1 MKEIYMLCNAHLDPV
16 WLWQR
21 QEGMAEAISTFR
33 VAADFCEKY
42 EGFIFN
48 HNESVLYE
56 WVEEY
61 EPALFKRIQKL
72 VKEGKW
78 RIMGGWYLQP
88 DCMMPSGESFLRQ
101 IETGNRYFQEKFGIV
116 PKTAVNFDPFG
127 HTRGLVQ
134 ILAKRGYENYLF
146 VRPLGMIPEQNFIW
160 RGYDGS
166 EVLGH
171 NVYGT
176 YNSPKGR
183 VLERVIDMQNNLND
197 RCLLCWGIGDHGG
210 GPSEEDW
217 KALCEYQTDHPEV
230 KMLTVGC
237 EEYFGGVEKE
247 SLRVVAESLVH
258 CMVGCYTSMVRIKQ
272 KHRQLENELL
282 ICEKM
287 LAASEVS
294 YDEKEMQKAEKALLF
309 SEFHDSL
316 PGTMVKKAEEDMLRQ
331 MDYGREILAQNCA
344 KAFFKICEGQK
355 AGKRGEIPVLVFNP
369 NPYRITQEVEVEFQL
384 EEQNFN
390 VPEVTLAKVRT
401 LNGTYLPAQNIKED
415 CTFNLDWRKRIVF
428 RAELEPMS
436 LNRFDCEL
444 YTISEPR
451 RPIVACQET
460 ETHFL
465 FENERMQA
473 AVSKQTGLIDRY
485 CVDGIDYLKT
495 QSAKIRVYEDNE
507 DPWRMQV
514 DGFYQACGEFTL
526 VKKEQANA
534 WNGYP
539 KETME
544 NVRIIENGEVI
555 TRLQAIFQYS
565 RSYAVVTYTF
575 YKLDTYMDIKVKLYS
590 NDVNRMYKL
599 EFPTTFTQSRYEGQQ
614 AFGREEL
621 LQEEKEVCYQKWC
634 GLFEKEK
641 GFAVLNRGTYGG
653 SSKDQILKLSLL
665 RTPVYSAHPIYDRQI
680 AETDRNHEH
689 IDLGE
694 REFEYRI
701 TTEVDHL
708 DAQAE
713 IYNQPVYALSFFPS
727 GEGNR
732 RETGVEL
739 TNPAFV
745 LTRYSR
751 NAEGSLLRIYNGEK
765 KEQTG
770 MVLIEEQAF
779 EVTLP
784 AYTFRTYRWE
794 KGSFV
799 GVEETREVEAQCCRQ
814 NVNWKKE

>member
-16 WLWQR
+16 WLWQK

-42 EGFIFN
+42 DGFIFN

-61 EPALFKRIQKL
+61 EPALFQRIQKL

-101 IETGNRYFQEKFGIV
+101 IQTGQQYFKEKFGVI
-116 PKTAVNFDPFG
+116 PRTAVNFDPFG

-134 ILAKRGYENYLF
+134 IMAKKGYENYVF
-146 VRPLGMIPEQNFIW
+146 VRPLGIIPEQNFIW
-160 RGYDGS
+160 KGYEGS
-166 EVLGH
+166 EILGH

-183 VLERVIDMQNNLND
+183 VLERVTDILNNPND
-197 RCLLCWGIGDHGG
+197 KCLLCWGVGDHGG

-217 KALCEYQTDHPEV
+217 QSLCEYQKEHPEIR
-230 KMLTVGC
+230 MIPVGC
-237 EEYFGGVEKE
+237 EEYFDTIKKE
-247 SLRVVAESLVH
+247 QLRVFDSSLVH
-258 CMVGCYTSMVRIKQ
+258 CMVGCYTTMSRIKQ

-287 LAASEVS
+287 LTASEVK
-294 YDEKEMQKAEKALLF
+294 YDEKELKRAEKALLF

-316 PGTMVKKAEEDMLRQ
+316 PGTMVKRSEEDMLRQ
-331 MDYGREILAQNCA
+331 MDYGREIIAGNCI
-344 KAFFKICEGQK
+344 KAFFKMCEGQK

-369 NPYRITQEVEVEFQL
+369 NAYRIEQEVEVEFQL

-390 VPEVTLAKVRT
+390 VPEVTLARVRT
-401 LNGTYLPAQNIKED
+401 SGEDYLPTQNIKED

-436 LNRFDCEL
+436 MNRFDCEL
-444 YTISEPR
+444 YTVDEPR
-451 RPIVACQET
+451 RPIADCKET
-460 ETHFL
+460 ATHFL
-465 FENERMQA
+465 FENEWIQA
-473 AVSKQTGLIDRY
+473 AVSKKSGLLDRY
-485 CVDGIDYLKT
+485 CVDGTEYLKE
-495 QSAKIRVYEDNE
+495 QSAQIRVYEDNE
-507 DPWRMQV
+507 DPWRMQT
-514 DGFYQACGEFTL
+514 DGFYRQIGAFTL
-526 VKKEQANA
+526 AGKEEANA
-534 WNGYP
+534 FNGYP
-539 KETME
+539 EEAAE
-544 NVRIIENGEVI
+544 NVRVTENGDVI
-555 TRLQAIFQYS
+555 TRIQATFQYA

-575 YKLDTYMDIKVKLYS
+575 YKRDAYVDIKVKLYS
-590 NDVNRMYKL
+590 NDVNKMYKL
-599 EFPTTFTQSRYEGQQ
+599 AFPTTFTDSRFEGQQ

-634 GLFEKEK
+634 GLFEEEK

-653 SSKDQILKLSLL
+653 SSKDQVLNLSLL
-665 RTPVYSAHPIYDRQI
+665 RTSVYSAHPIYDRQI
-680 AETDRNHEH
+680 AETDCNHEH

-694 REFEYRI
+694 REFEYRL
-701 TTEVDHL
+701 TTDVAHL
-708 DAQAE
+708 DMQAE

-727 GEGNR
+727 GDGKIKDTR
-732 RETGVEL
+732 VEI
-739 TNPAFV
+739 TNPSLL
-745 LTRYSR
+745 LTRYDR
-751 NAEGSLLRIYNGEK
+751 NQDGSFLLRIYNSDD

-770 MVLIEEQAF
+770 KVLIQNNTF
-779 EVTLP
+779 EITLP
-784 AYTFRTYRWE
+784 AFTFQTYLWSGGNDV
-794 KGSFV
+794 K
-799 GVEETREVEAQCCRQ
+799 VE
-814 NVNWKKE
+814 